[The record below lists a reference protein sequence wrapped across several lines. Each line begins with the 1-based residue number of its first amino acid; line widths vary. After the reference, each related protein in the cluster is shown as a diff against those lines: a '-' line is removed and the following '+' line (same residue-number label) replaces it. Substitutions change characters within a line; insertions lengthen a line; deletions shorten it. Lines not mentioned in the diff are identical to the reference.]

1 MEVDIS
7 NLIHVHYSTNNVNPS
22 HWTTVR
28 INLGPFRL
36 GVDGLSPSPNLFK
49 FKKKVFAMK
58 NGYRHRRRIYKE
70 AKANCRPCFL
80 GENGHQ
86 HASIK
91 DCVAD
96 ELI

>member
-1 MEVDIS
+1 
-7 NLIHVHYSTNNVNPS
+7 
-22 HWTTVR
+22 
-28 INLGPFRL
+28 
-36 GVDGLSPSPNLFK
+36 
-49 FKKKVFAMK
+49 MK

>member
-1 MEVDIS
+1 MIRKNQEIA
-7 NLIHVHYSTNNVNPS
+7 H
-22 HWTTVR
+22 TVE
-28 INLGPFRL
+28 
-36 GVDGLSPSPNLFK
+36 
-49 FKKKVFAMK
+49 
-58 NGYRHRRRIYKE
+58 HRRRIYKE

-96 ELI
+96 ELILQ